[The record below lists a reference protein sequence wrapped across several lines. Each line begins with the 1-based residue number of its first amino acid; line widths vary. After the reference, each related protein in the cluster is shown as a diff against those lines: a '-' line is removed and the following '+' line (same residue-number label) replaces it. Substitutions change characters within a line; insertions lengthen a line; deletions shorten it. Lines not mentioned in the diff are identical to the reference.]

1 MARTK
6 QVPKAHAP
14 TKSGKTTA
22 KRVPRADLLK
32 RGTTG
37 TTVLKGA
44 AVKSRGN
51 APPVVDGTEK
61 PRKPHRFRSG
71 TVAVRQIATQ
81 QKSCELLIPRTRMNN
96 LIREIAQGYKN
107 DLRFQPTALF
117 ALHEAA
123 ESMLVRYMRGMA
135 IIKAA
140 RARKRL
146 DGKHAGRWF
155 GPVQIDKHDSLLYR
169 TLMAQGPADACFAS
183 NSHSL
188 EEEIGF
194 VSHKGRTGGSQE
206 RAPAHEKIRVPKGE
220 RAKAKGQEAIVVSPE
235 STGATDAQPQLNTGD
250 ATGKRTGVPSG
261 VDQTAPAGAHK
272 GHGPKSTVVLMDD

>member
-1 MARTK
+1 
-6 QVPKAHAP
+6 
-14 TKSGKTTA
+14 
-22 KRVPRADLLK
+22 
-32 RGTTG
+32 
-37 TTVLKGA
+37 
-44 AVKSRGN
+44 
-51 APPVVDGTEK
+51 
-61 PRKPHRFRSG
+61 
-71 TVAVRQIATQ
+71 
-81 QKSCELLIPRTRMNN
+81 MNN

-146 DGKHAGRWF
+146 EGKHAGRWF

-194 VSHKGRTGGSQE
+194 VSHKGRAGGE
-206 RAPAHEKIRVPKGE
+206 PAKEKAKATASEKVRVPKSE
-220 RAKAKGQEAIVVSPE
+220 RVKAKGQEADTAASLETAGVTATRPQS
-235 STGATDAQPQLNTGD
+235 GADD
-250 ATGKRTGVPSG
+250 ATGNRAIAQPDADSAVPAS
-261 VDQTAPAGAHK
+261 APK